1 MFLMASCIKICLKEN
16 RQSVVNNF
24 FIGAI
29 KIDWSVMKVTKY
41 IQILCLLELNMYYEM
56 MKNKCLI

>member
-1 MFLMASCIKICLKEN
+1 MASCIKICLKEN
-16 RQSVVNNF
+16 RQSVVNKF

-41 IQILCLLELNMYYEM
+41 IQILSLLELNMYYEM